1 MGEELS
7 LHNPTLS
14 PQDPASS
21 LQDSSYLSRK
31 AGPSRELGD
40 DFDLSFLPD
49 ELSTQEEPC
58 CHDNAGILIK
68 STTTF
73 HQHQRLILTSC
84 CLVCEFTH
92 ASFGV
97 EPCEVT

>member
-7 LHNPTLS
+7 LLNPTLS
-14 PQDPASS
+14 PNDHAPS

-40 DFDLSFLPD
+40 EFDLSFLPD

-58 CHDNAGILIK
+58 CHDNPGILK
-68 STTTF
+68 
-73 HQHQRLILTSC
+73 
-84 CLVCEFTH
+84 
-92 ASFGV
+92 ASFDILLSCLGSHTHPSGW
-97 EPCEVT
+97 EPCEVTCLCVCGGG